1 MKIKLTLFYSFVL
14 SLMFVADKLALAVG
28 KCTINGQEVPC
39 EQLGNQMKGLLGLGI
54 GIFIVGFAIII
65 WMTVFWL
72 MMLIHAAKY
81 DVKDK
86 VVWILL
92 IVFTGIIGA
101 IIYYFMVKR
110 DFNKQQLSQQP
121 PQPNNPQI

>member
-1 MKIKLTLFYSFVL
+1 MFYSFVL
-14 SLMFVADKLALAVG
+14 SLMFMTNKLALAVG
-28 KCTINGQEVPC
+28 ECTINGKEVPC
-39 EQLGNQMKGLLGLGI
+39 EQLGNQLKGFVGLGI
-54 GIFIVGFAIII
+54 GLFIVGFAFVI

-92 IVFTGIIGA
+92 MVFTGIIGA
-101 IIYYFMVKR
+101 IIYYFVVKR
-110 DFNKQQLSQQP
+110 DFNKQLPPQQP
-121 PQPNNPQI
+121 PQPNNI